1 MAVSKKRKGR
11 EHKAINRNVRPLSIP
26 ITRALLD
33 QFAQELHFSLMKAQ
47 LGYFTTVEFD
57 KIGSCFNTIYG
68 ALDLRPPKDK
78 TILVAIEGAMRAM
91 NDCSRRGDTSG
102 IWTLRPFEII
112 AVRAGAMKAEEAL
125 ALLDVTTVYQSIKLL
140 EAEQRAEERK
150 AA

>member
-1 MAVSKKRKGR
+1 MKYGVGMSKSRKPYR
-11 EHKAINRNVRPLSIP
+11 PKPVRIP
-26 ITRALLD
+26 ITKGLID
-33 QFAQELHFSLMKAQ
+33 QFAQELHFSLMKAH

-57 KIGSCFNTIYG
+57 KIGTCFNTIYG

-91 NDCSRRGDTSG
+91 NDCSKRGDTSG
-102 IWTLRPFEII
+102 VWTLRVTEIA
-112 AVRAGAMKAEEAL
+112 AVRAGAQKAEEAL